1 MSFLLGLFAGFLI
14 VRVYKS
20 CKLRK
25 KVKKY
30 GVIK

>member
-1 MSFLLGLFAGFLI
+1 MSFILGLFVGFII

-25 KVKKY
+25 KLKKY
-30 GVIK
+30 GVIE